1 MYEIKI
7 IRRFAAAHKLRG
19 YRGQCEKVHGHT
31 FKVEIKVQSRKL
43 DHLGLVMDFHDFKA
57 LADDVI
63 TCLDHELLNEL
74 APFQKT
80 NPSSENLAHY
90 IYDELKNPV
99 RKKGAKLTEVTVWE
113 SEDSAASYYPG

>member
-19 YRGQCEKVHGHT
+19 YRGQCEKIHGHT
-31 FKVEIKVQSRKL
+31 FKVEVKVQARKL
-43 DHLGLVMDFHDFKA
+43 DRLGLVMDFHDLKE
-57 LADDVI
+57 LADEII

-74 APFQKT
+74 APFKKV
-80 NPSSENLAHY
+80 NPTSENIARY
-90 IYDELKNPV
+90 IYDELKTQVGKNGPKL
-99 RKKGAKLTEVTVWE
+99 KKVTVWE